1 VGGVRAAY
9 RRAGNLDG
17 LLAEAGKLAAKAL
30 VFDVEP
36 LIAYWGNDQEALERG
51 VAKVLEKAATVPGV
65 TVVCFATNS
74 ARRPAA
80 VPSHPGLQVVYLAS
94 AGKPVRTTPYAGFP
108 RPGAVIGDQVAT
120 DGLLAWRLGYAF
132 LQYWPAWSGAPW
144 GPRLLNYGGRVLR
157 PLLFTG
163 S

>member
-1 VGGVRAAY
+1 MRAAY
-9 RRAGNLDG
+9 RHAADLDG
-17 LLAEAGKLAAKAL
+17 LLEEAEGLAARTL

-36 LIAYWGNDQEALERG
+36 LIAYWGNDQQALDRG
-51 VAKVLEKAATVPGV
+51 VANVLGKAATVPGV
-65 TVVCFATNS
+65 AVVCFATNS
-74 ARRPAA
+74 ARRPAS
-80 VPSHPGLQVVYLAS
+80 VPSHPGLRVVYLAS
-94 AGKPVRTTPYAGFP
+94 ADKPLRTAPYAGFP

-132 LQYWPAWSGAPW
+132 LQYWPRWSGAPW

>member
-1 VGGVRAAY
+1 VRAAY
-9 RRAGNLDG
+9 RRAADLDG
-17 LLAEAGKLAAKAL
+17 LLEEARDLAARTL

-51 VAKVLEKAATVPGV
+51 VARVVEKAATVPGV
-65 TVVCFATNS
+65 AVVCFATNS

-80 VPSHPGLQVVYLAS
+80 APSHPGLRVVYLAS
-94 AGKPVRTTPYAGFP
+94 AGKPLRTEPYAGFP
-108 RPGAVIGDQVAT
+108 RPGAVVGDQVAT

-157 PLLFTG
+157 PLLFPR